1 MKGFG
6 IAFKAL
12 TIAALLAIATNTVQA
27 QGFGAREALV
37 IAQPVQFERESNR
50 VEAVGTAEAQRSVT
64 LYPAVGDRV
73 ESVNFEPGDDVK
85 AGQILVQLDDRR
97 QQVALQQAKLNYKDA
112 QRTVERLRSSFDQG
126 AVPQSELDNAILLR
140 DLAEVEVDRAQ
151 TEVDDRQVIAP
162 FDGIVGLTDIEPG
175 DRITEQTMIT
185 TIDDRNKL
193 MIDFSIPEAAVSI
206 LQEGVELTVQPWRYS
221 GPPVTAEIVERDSRI
236 NPQTRM
242 FRARAAIDNSKDDF
256 LPGTSFRTQIELRG
270 REFVSV
276 PEAALSWGPNA
287 PFIWLA
293 ENQQAKRVEV
303 QIEQRLEG
311 RVLVSGDIQRDDIL
325 IVEGIQNLREGQAV
339 KFQNV
344 ENVDTAEATE

>member
-6 IAFKAL
+6 IVLIAL
-12 TIAALLAIATNTVQA
+12 CFPLIAMLPHKTQA

-50 VEAVGTAEAQRSVT
+50 VEAVGTAEARRSVT

-73 ESVNFEPGDDVK
+73 ESINFEPGVRVE
-85 AGQILVQLDDRR
+85 AGQVLVQLDDRR

-112 QRTVERLRSSFDQG
+112 ERTVERLRSSFDQG

-185 TIDDRNKL
+185 TIDARETL
-193 MIDFSIPEAAVSI
+193 LIDFSIPEAAVSI
-206 LQEGVELTVQPWRYS
+206 LQEGAELTVQPWRYS

-256 LPGTSFRTQIELRG
+256 LPGTSFRTQIELLG

-293 ENQQAKRVEV
+293 ENQKAKRVEV

-325 IVEGIQNLREGQAV
+325 IVEGIQNLREGQDV

-344 ENVDTAEATE
+344 ENVDTAEVTE